1 MPRGPD
7 TVYANMTLNGRDPRV
22 QEAERQAAS
31 CQMTLS
37 TYLKKLVLALL
48 EQGPLLLVHFRE
60 QSRVLSHLRTEAEQ
74 MEMPLDAYVLALL
87 ADRDRNLYAT
97 DARPVALWFPHGGRG
112 GDEMVDEDGE
122 TAAAVDDVDIEAAM
136 QNVDE
141 FLAAMPDM
149 AGF

>member
-31 CQMTLS
+31 CTLS
-37 TYLKKLVLALL
+37 LGTYLKKLVLALL

-60 QSRVLSHLRTEAEQ
+60 HSRVLSHLRTEAEQ

-87 ADRDRNLYAT
+87 ADRDRSLYAT
-97 DARPVALWFPHGGRG
+97 DARPAALWFPHGRRER
-112 GDEMVDEDGE
+112 DEMVDEDE
-122 TAAAVDDVDIEAAM
+122 ERAAVVDDVDIEAAM
-136 QNVDE
+136 HNVDE

-149 AGF
+149 AGL